1 MRTTA
6 IATATATAT
15 AATAA
20 ATTAAT
26 AAATA
31 ATAAASAARA
41 AGGKATATRAA
52 RNRVRASRAGASRA
66 GASRAAASRAA
77 ASRAAVGRAARALEH
92 LVRENMPLVG
102 HLVRELVARVP
113 GHVNRDDL
121 TSAGLAALVGA
132 AKAFDAERGIP
143 FARFAATRIRGAL
156 LDELRGLDWASR
168 SVRSRARRTDAAAQE
183 LTAKLGRTPTAA
195 ELAEHLGVPVDE
207 VESVSEDVQRAVV
220 LSLQGF
226 SAGAAE
232 DLVTER
238 SAGPEELLLR
248 RERIGYLHDAIEALP
263 ERLRRVVTGYFL
275 QERSMADIAGEIGV
289 SESRVSQ
296 LRAEA
301 LGLLRDGLNAQLD
314 PQLVSHPERDG
325 CVARR
330 RAHYYSQVAA
340 QGTLRT
346 RLAHTDQHGMP
357 VPLAA

>member
-1 MRTTA
+1 
-6 IATATATAT
+6 
-15 AATAA
+15 
-20 ATTAAT
+20 
-26 AAATA
+26 
-31 ATAAASAARA
+31 
-41 AGGKATATRAA
+41 
-52 RNRVRASRAGASRA
+52 
-66 GASRAAASRAA
+66 
-77 ASRAAVGRAARALEH
+77 
-92 LVRENMPLVG
+92 MPLVG

-183 LTAKLGRTPTAA
+183 LTGRLGRTPTAA
-195 ELAEHLGVPVDE
+195 ELAGHLGVPVDE

-263 ERLRRVVTGYFL
+263 DRLRRVVMGYFL
-275 QERSMADIAGEIGV
+275 QERSMADIASEIGV

-314 PQLVSHPERDG
+314 PQLVSRPERDG

-330 RAHYYSQVAA
+330 RASYYSQVAA
-340 QGTLRT
+340 QGTLHT

-357 VPLAA
+357 LAA